1 MPPYYDEYTEALQ
14 DRITHLEKENDTLY
28 KVVTFM
34 VGALICMAS
43 FTIFILVIVTGKH
56 SSYRDWE
63 TQFIS

>member
-34 VGALICMAS
+34 CVALIAMSS
-43 FTIFILVIVTGKH
+43 FTIFILV
-56 SSYRDWE
+56 
-63 TQFIS
+63 

>member
-34 VGALICMAS
+34 CVALICMAS
-43 FTIFILVIVTGKH
+43 FTIFILV
-56 SSYRDWE
+56 
-63 TQFIS
+63 